1 VPGAFIAMM
10 AGAVLWDIKLGE
22 YVSASSFLTNLL
34 RPGGRSMKYVLAANK
49 TLLDHAVEALVG
61 SSDEVATGGDEVS

>member
-1 VPGAFIAMM
+1 MM

-49 TLLDHAVEALVG
+49 TLLDHPVEALVG
-61 SSDEVATGGDEVS
+61 SSDEVATGGDEVI